1 MGGDRLEGHLGQHD
15 EIIGCHRRRIVP
27 DVFVQPGHV
36 IQFVHLPLNAAQ
48 RGKGTV
54 FFAAWESPGLAVKLS
69 RCYFSSVS
77 TITAKQLHQETKAV
91 LNQLEAG
98 NRCSLRARPAD
109 RPDRAT
115 GGGSATRWEGH
126 YGRSLGRAKGSH
138 NRRAHSQPGFTGPES
153 PAAMNI
159 YADTCALTTSPPHSS
174 KSACANWRASK
185 GCRSSGCSPTP
196 MNLMGRP
203 SSFWMATTMS
213 PLLVPSSLVTIRP
226 VRGTAL

>member
-36 IQFVHLPLNAAQ
+36 IQFVHLPLNAAK
-48 RGKGTV
+48 RRKGTV

-98 NRCSLRARPAD
+98 ESLLITRHGRPIGRIKPLAAGAPPDGKDIMAEVWGAQKEVITVERIPNPVLLAR
-109 RPDRAT
+109 
-115 GGGSATRWEGH
+115 
-126 YGRSLGRAKGSH
+126 
-138 NRRAHSQPGFTGPES
+138 NRR
-153 PAAMNI
+153 
-159 YADTCALTTSPPHSS
+159 
-174 KSACANWRASK
+174 R
-185 GCRSSGCSPTP
+185 R
-196 MNLMGRP
+196 
-203 SSFWMATTMS
+203 
-213 PLLVPSSLVTIRP
+213 
-226 VRGTAL
+226 